1 MWFKTDTTVVHLI
14 RICILVLVDN
24 AQLIFLSYSTNMLS
38 SEYYDKM
45 LNVSMADQIGIC
57 GSKLIL
63 QSFTYSKLNTS
74 VGG

>member
-24 AQLIFLSYSTNMLS
+24 AHRTFLSYCTNMLT
-38 SEYYDKM
+38 SEYNNNM
-45 LNVSMADQIGIC
+45 LNVTMTVQIRIC

-63 QSFTYSKLNTS
+63 QSFTHSYVKTS
-74 VGG
+74 IGG

>member
-24 AQLIFLSYSTNMLS
+24 AQPIFLSYSTNILS

-45 LNVSMADQIGIC
+45 LNVSMADQIRIC